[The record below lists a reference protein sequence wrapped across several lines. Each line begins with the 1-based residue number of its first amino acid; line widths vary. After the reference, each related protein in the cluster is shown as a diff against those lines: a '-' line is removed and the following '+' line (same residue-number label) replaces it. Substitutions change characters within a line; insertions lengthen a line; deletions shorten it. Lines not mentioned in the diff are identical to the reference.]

1 MSSPFSLATVEAHP
15 DRFIGPQAM
24 GMFLGAL
31 EMGFLMS
38 QLSRFLMRVEKESW
52 SIRVIVALTVSLA
65 M

>member
-15 DRFIGPQAM
+15 DRFIGPAVM

-31 EMGFLMS
+31 ETGFIVS
-38 QLSRFLMRVEKESW
+38 QLFRFLMRAGKERW
-52 SIRVIVALTVSLA
+52 SIKALVALTVSLA